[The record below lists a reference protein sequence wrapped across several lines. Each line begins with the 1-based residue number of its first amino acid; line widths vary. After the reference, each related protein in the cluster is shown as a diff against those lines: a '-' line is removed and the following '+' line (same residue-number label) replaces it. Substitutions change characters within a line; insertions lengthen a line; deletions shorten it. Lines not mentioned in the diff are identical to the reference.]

1 MNKTE
6 LLTAMAEASG
16 LAKKDCDA
24 ALSAFIDTVEAALK
38 SGDKVQL
45 VGFGTFEAKERAART
60 GKNPATGAP
69 IAIAA
74 SKAPVFKAG
83 KAFKDSIQEYLTAR
97 GEPSRC
103 FFISGR
109 KLPSPWRG
117 RHFPA
122 PPSYPSAPT
131 GHPHG

>member
-60 GKNPATGAP
+60 GKNLNRMADPLPKLFSTCATAVSS
-69 IAIAA
+69 AA
-74 SKAPVFKAG
+74 
-83 KAFKDSIQEYLTAR
+83 
-97 GEPSRC
+97 
-103 FFISGR
+103 
-109 KLPSPWRG
+109 
-117 RHFPA
+117 
-122 PPSYPSAPT
+122 
-131 GHPHG
+131 

>member
-60 GKNPATGAP
+60 GKNPATGAT
-69 IAIAA
+69 IEIAA

-83 KAFKDSIQEYLTAR
+83 KAFKDSIQYHLTAR
-97 GEPSRC
+97 GESSRC

-109 KLPSPWRG
+109 KPLSPWRG
-117 RHFPA
+117 RRFPA

>member
-45 VGFGTFEAKERAART
+45 VGFGTF
-60 GKNPATGAP
+60 G
-69 IAIAA
+69 
-74 SKAPVFKAG
+74 
-83 KAFKDSIQEYLTAR
+83 
-97 GEPSRC
+97 
-103 FFISGR
+103 
-109 KLPSPWRG
+109 
-117 RHFPA
+117 
-122 PPSYPSAPT
+122 
-131 GHPHG
+131 